1 MLVRFWLLVCVLLPV
16 SMACSPGGLG
26 PGASPSGQGQPT
38 VPKTL
43 TVGILREPAT
53 IDGFTG
59 EGGSRGGAG
68 EAAVFLHSLLTVEDP
83 YDQELP
89 QLAAELPSVD
99 AGTWRLNPD
108 GSMDVTWKL
117 VANARWHDG
126 TPFTADDVLFSLAL
140 HKDPDLAHAYTAQ
153 ARIMQSAT

>member
-1 MLVRFWLLVCVLLPV
+1 MFVRFWLFVCVALPI
-16 SMACSPGGLG
+16 SMACSPAGLG
-26 PGASPSGQGQPT
+26 RGGQSPDQSQPSG
-38 VPKTL
+38 PKTL

-68 EAAVFLHSLLTVEDP
+68 EAAIFLHSLLTVEDP

-99 AGTWRLNPD
+99 A
-108 GSMDVTWKL
+108 
-117 VANARWHDG
+117 
-126 TPFTADDVLFSLAL
+126 
-140 HKDPDLAHAYTAQ
+140 
-153 ARIMQSAT
+153 